1 MNRVI
6 VPPLT
11 TPPVPPLVAA
21 PVECRGETMGTT
33 WSVRAFAPAGFPAS
47 RFMADIEALFA
58 DIIEQ
63 MSPWAPGSVINQF
76 NDLPAGAWL
85 ELPAHFNT
93 VLDCALKVA
102 AQSDGAFDP
111 TLAALIDLWGF
122 GAQTPARE
130 QPTDDEI
137 ATALSQS
144 GWRKLQRDAAKLRQ
158 PCGLRLDLNGVAKG
172 YAVDQLTALA
182 KRAGLPSCLAEIG
195 GELSGY
201 GVKPDGQPWWVEL
214 EQPPGADTPRTL
226 VALFDHTIATSGDYR
241 RNTVVHGQVLSH
253 TISPL
258 TGRPIENGVAS
269 VSVLHKSCMWADAYA
284 SAITVLGAERG
295 MQFAD
300 ALDICATIVTHD
312 AAGVRE
318 ALSARARDWIDQF

>member
-11 TPPVPPLVAA
+11 TPPVPPLGAA
-21 PVECRGETMGTT
+21 PVEFRGETMGTT

-58 DIIEQ
+58 DIIQQ

-93 VLDCALKVA
+93 VVDCALEVA
-102 AQSDGAFDP
+102 AQCDGAFDP
-111 TLAALIDLWGF
+111 TLGALVDLWGF
-122 GAQTPARE
+122 GAFPSQRE
-130 QPTDDEI
+130 VPTDEDVSV
-137 ATALSQS
+137 ALSRA
-144 GWRKLQRDAAKLRQ
+144 GWRRLVRDGAKLLQ
-158 PCGLRLDLNGVAKG
+158 PGGLRLDLNGVAKG
-172 YAVDQLTALA
+172 YAVDQVIALA
-182 KRAGLPSCLAEIG
+182 KHACLPACLVDIG

-201 GVKPDGQPWWVEL
+201 GVKPDAQPWWVEL

-241 RNTVVHGQVLSH
+241 RNTIVHGQILSH
-253 TISPL
+253 TISSL
-258 TGRPIENGVAS
+258 TGRPIENGVTS
-269 VSVLHKSCMWADAYA
+269 LSVLHKSCMWADAYA

-300 ALDICATIVTHD
+300 ALDICATIATHD